1 MDAVMMASFVDE
13 LAKMA
18 AGNFADPQKPVVG
31 GMGGNVMAK
40 PLPSPGFGRKNL
52 KPGMAAPTNYS
63 MVNTQTPMAAQD
75 AGAGSKA
82 VPPPP
87 VTA

>member
-1 MDAVMMASFVDE
+1 MDAVMIVSFIDE
-13 LAKMA
+13 LSKIA
-18 AGNFADPQKPVVG
+18 AGNFADPQKPAVG
-31 GMGGNVMAK
+31 GMGGNIMAK

-52 KPGMAAPTNYS
+52 KPGVAAPTNYS
-63 MVNTQTPMAAQD
+63 MMNTQPPMAAAN
-75 AGAGSKA
+75 AGAESKA